1 MIDLEK
7 HKFFLKEVQ
16 MDVVPYKIAVQA
28 LEEVQKQ
35 VVDQIEKALEEV
47 NKSLTHLGENV
58 D

>member
-47 NKSLTHLGENV
+47 NKSLNHLGENV